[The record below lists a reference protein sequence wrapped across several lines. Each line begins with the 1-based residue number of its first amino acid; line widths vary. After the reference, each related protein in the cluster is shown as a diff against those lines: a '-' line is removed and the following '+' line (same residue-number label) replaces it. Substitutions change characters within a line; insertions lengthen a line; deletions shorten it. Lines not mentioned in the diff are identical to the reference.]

1 MTWTSLAQHST
12 AIGPSPIAMM
22 TKDERTSRF
31 LSRIALQLDMLR
43 EADANGQR
51 AEELIL
57 SREEMTYVRKQWEDI
72 VLHGEHKLHSLA
84 SLLSEGLLRT
94 ENIQR
99 VARVVAGPKEE
110 VETSDSRIVIEE
122 FISPEQ
128 LNQTTDYRLAAEI
141 ARRYLYRP
149 HGGDEFAS
157 IYARALFLEFR
168 PLELG
173 DGSVATRVITRVKAN
188 DAIWNKV
195 TDALFSIDS
204 VISRDKILNT
214 KSKYVKDVFGIKI
227 LVGQGHDCYAV
238 ESQLDDMDLRPRLSG
253 LNEQH
258 LGQLPDQLEL
268 VERKDYLESKG
279 RKKTGWQALKN
290 VYRWGHHYFE
300 IQIQTEANYFAE
312 ISDLSSTSH
321 RTFEMQRRHLRWELE
336 DILPHYRDFRH
347 LLRGIFDTRKQ
358 FNSLERLNVDL
369 DWVKLV
375 A

>member
-12 AIGPSPIAMM
+12 AVGPSPIAMM

-43 EADANGQR
+43 EADASGRR
-51 AEELIL
+51 ADELVL
-57 SREEMTYVRKQWEDI
+57 SREEMAYVRAQWEDI
-72 VLHGEHKLHSLA
+72 VLRGEQKLHALA
-84 SLLSEGLLRT
+84 SLLAEGLLRT
-94 ENIQR
+94 ENVQR

-110 VETSDSRIVIEE
+110 VETAASRIVIEE
-122 FISPEQ
+122 FISPSQ
-128 LNQTTDYRLAAEI
+128 LAQTTDYRLAAEI

-149 HGGDEFAS
+149 HGEDEFSS
-157 IYARALFLEFR
+157 IYPRASFLEFR
-168 PLELG
+168 PLQLG
-173 DGSVATRVITRVKAN
+173 EGSVATRVITRVKAN

-195 TDALFSIDS
+195 TDALFDIDG

-227 LVGQGHDCYAV
+227 LVGQTRDCYTV
-238 ESQLDDMDLRPRLSG
+238 ESQLDEMKLTSLFPVEEHSF
-253 LNEQH
+253 NT
-258 LGQLPDQLEL
+258 DQLEL
-268 VERKDYLESKG
+268 IERKDYIRQDGQK
-279 RKKTGWQALKN
+279 KKTGWEALKN
-290 VYRWGHHYFE
+290 VYRWGQHYFE

-336 DILPHYRDFRH
+336 TILPHYRDFRH
-347 LLRGIFDTRKQ
+347 LMRGIFDTRKE
-358 FNSLERLNVDL
+358 FNKLERLNVDL
-369 DWVKLV
+369 DWVRLV

>member
-1 MTWTSLAQHST
+1 
-12 AIGPSPIAMM
+12 M

-31 LSRIALQLDMLR
+31 LARIALQLDMLR
-43 EADANGQR
+43 DADANGKT
-51 AEELIL
+51 ADELVL
-57 SREEMTYVRKQWEDI
+57 SREEMGYVRGQWEEI
-72 VLHGEHKLHSLA
+72 VLRGEQKLHALA
-84 SLLSEGLLRT
+84 SVLSEGLLRT

-99 VARVVAGPKEE
+99 VARVVAGQKEE
-110 VETSDSRIVIEE
+110 VETTDSRIVIEE

-128 LNQTTDYRLAAEI
+128 LAHTTDYRLAAEI
-141 ARRYLYRP
+141 ARRYMYRP
-149 HGGDEFAS
+149 HGEEEFSS
-157 IYARALFLEFR
+157 IYPRASFLEFR

-173 DGSVATRVITRVKAN
+173 EGSVATRVITRVKAN

-195 TDALFSIDS
+195 TDALFDIDA

-227 LVGQGHDCYAV
+227 LVGNTRDCYAV
-238 ESQLDDMDLRPRLSG
+238 ESQLDDMDLTPVFPNHG
-253 LNEQH
+253 QPQALN
-258 LGQLPDQLEL
+258 QLEL
-268 VERKDYLESKG
+268 IERKDYLRGDGQK
-279 RKKTGWQALKN
+279 KKTGWEALKN
-290 VYRWGHHYFE
+290 VYRWGQHYFE

-336 DILPHYRDFRH
+336 TILPHYRDFRH

-358 FNSLERLNVDL
+358 FNKLERLDVDL
-369 DWVKLV
+369 EWVRLV